1 MLANEETTVKDLL
14 QDLID
19 INESEAVYEKDPGKE
34 RRLATI
40 KEVKDLNL
48 EDLYQLADLLGM
60 SELYLKK
67 RRERHEHAN

>member
-19 INESEAVYEKDPGKE
+19 INESEAVYEGEPGKE
-34 RRLATI
+34 RKLATI
-40 KEVKDLNL
+40 EVKDLNL

-67 RRERHEHAN
+67 RRERYEHVD

>member
-1 MLANEETTVKDLL
+1 MNQKQFTKKSPVK
-14 QDLID
+14 
-19 INESEAVYEKDPGKE
+19 KRK
-34 RRLATI
+34 LATI

-67 RRERHEHAN
+67 RRERYEHVD